1 MGAAAVAAQ
10 ALHLGAAR
18 ARDNP
23 GAARTLPAAGLRCY
37 PGSMLR
43 SVATVGAWTM
53 ASRILGF
60 ARDMLIAAKLGAG
73 PVSDAFFVALRLPNL
88 FRQLFGEGAFNAAFV
103 PAFAGTYAAEG
114 PAAARALANALA
126 GLMTLMLSGLVI
138 LGIVFM
144 PQVLFVLAP
153 GFVGE
158 ALRFPLA
165 VELTRITFP
174 YLLFICLAALV
185 SGVLNGMDRFAAAA
199 AAPVLF
205 NIVTMAAL
213 LGLTPFVATPA
224 HALAWGVV
232 ASGVLQLAMLL
243 VAARVA
249 GMAINPLSRPRMTPE
264 VKAVLR
270 RMGPGVIGA
279 GVTQV
284 NLAIGIIIASL
295 LPAGAVSHLYYADR
309 ISQLPLGVIGAAVG
323 TALLPLLAR
332 QLRMGQRLAAH
343 RSQNRAIELTLAF
356 ALPAAFAMAVV
367 AGPIIQA
374 LFERGAFGPEASAAT
389 AAALIAYAAGL
400 PAFVLVK
407 ALTPG
412 FFARGDTATPVKIG
426 LVVVALNLALNLLL
440 TPVIGH
446 VGIALATSVASWVNV
461 AALGWLLMRRRRLV
475 LDRRLR
481 ARVPRLLA
489 AALVM
494 CAVLAVLQ
502 AAIFPLAGSI
512 ARLGGLAVLVGAGL
526 AAYFGAAHLLGGL
539 NLREAREM
547 LRRKRR

>member
-1 MGAAAVAAQ
+1 
-10 ALHLGAAR
+10 
-18 ARDNP
+18 
-23 GAARTLPAAGLRCY
+23 
-37 PGSMLR
+37 MLR

-73 PVSDAFFVALRLPNL
+73 PLSDAFFVALRLPNL
-88 FRQLFGEGAFNAAFV
+88 FRQLFGEGAFNAAFL
-103 PAFAGTYAAEG
+103 PAFSGTYAAEG
-114 PAAARALANALA
+114 PAKARALANAMA
-126 GLMTLMLSGLVI
+126 GLMTLVLSGIVL

-144 PQVLFVLAP
+144 PQLLFVLAP

-205 NIVTMAAL
+205 NLVTMAAL
-213 LGLTPFVATPA
+213 IGLTPFVATPA
-224 HALAWGVV
+224 HAVAWGVAV
-232 ASGVLQLAMLL
+232 SGVLQLAMLL

-249 GMAINPLSRPRMTPE
+249 GMVINPLSMPRLTPE
-264 VKAVLR
+264 VLAVLR
-270 RMGPGVIGA
+270 RMAPGLVGA

-295 LPAGAVSHLYYADR
+295 LPAGAVSYLYYADR

-332 QLRMGQRLAAH
+332 QLRTGQKLSAH
-343 RSQNRAIELTLAF
+343 RSQNRAIELSLAF
-356 ALPAAFAMAVV
+356 ALPAALAMAVV
-367 AGPIIQA
+367 AEPIIQT
-374 LFERGAFGPEASAAT
+374 LFERGAFGAEATAAT
-389 AAALIAYAAGL
+389 ALALIAYAAGL

-412 FFARGDTATPVKIG
+412 FFARGDTATPVKVAMG
-426 LVVVALNLALNLLL
+426 VVALNLGLNLAL
-440 TPVIGH
+440 TPMLGH
-446 VGIALATSVASWVNV
+446 VGIALATSVASWANV
-461 AALGWLLMRRRRLV
+461 LVLGALLMRRRRLV

-481 ARVPRLLA
+481 RAVSRLAGAACVMAAVLLA
-489 AALVM
+489 LE
-494 CAVLAVLQ
+494 
-502 AAIFPLAGSI
+502 AAIFPLLGGLAQI
-512 ARLGGLAVLVGAGL
+512 AGLAVLVGTGL
-526 AAYFGAAHLLGGL
+526 AVYFAAAQIFGGL
-539 NLREAREM
+539 DLREARQM
-547 LRRKRR
+547 LRRRRRE

>member
-1 MGAAAVAAQ
+1 
-10 ALHLGAAR
+10 
-18 ARDNP
+18 
-23 GAARTLPAAGLRCY
+23 
-37 PGSMLR
+37 MLR
-43 SVATVGAWTM
+43 SVATVGGWTM

-103 PAFAGTYAAEG
+103 PAFSGAYAVDG
-114 PAAARALANALA
+114 PVAARALANSLA
-126 GLMTLMLSGLVI
+126 GLMTLVLSGLVI

-205 NIVTMAAL
+205 NVVTMTSL
-213 LGLTPFVATPA
+213 LALTPFVATPA
-224 HALAWGVV
+224 HALAWGVA
-232 ASGVLQLAMLL
+232 ASGLLQLLMLIY
-243 VAARVA
+243 AARTA
-249 GMAINPLSRPRMTPE
+249 GMAINPLSRPHLTPE
-264 VKAVLR
+264 VRAVLR
-270 RMGPGVIGA
+270 RMIPGLIGA
-279 GVTQV
+279 GVTQL

-295 LPAGAVSHLYYADR
+295 LPAGAVSYLYYADR

-332 QLRMGQRLAAH
+332 QLRMGQRLSAH

-356 ALPAAFAMAVV
+356 ALPAAFAMGVV

-374 LFERGAFGPEASAAT
+374 LFERGAFGPEASRAT
-389 AAALIAYAAGL
+389 AVALVAYAAGL

-412 FFARGDTATPVKIG
+412 FFARGDTATPVKVG
-426 LVVVALNLALNLLL
+426 FFVVALNLVLNLVL
-440 TPVIGH
+440 TPALGH
-446 VGIALATSVASWVNV
+446 VGIALATSAASWVNV
-461 AALGWLLMRRRRLV
+461 VVLGLLLMRRRRLV

-481 ARVPRLLA
+481 GRVPRLVA
-489 AALVM
+489 AAGVM
-494 CAVLAVLQ
+494 AVVLLALEAV
-502 AAIFPLAGSI
+502 IFPLEGELL
-512 ARLGGLAVLVGAGL
+512 RLVGLAMLVAGGMG
-526 AAYFGAAHLLGGL
+526 AYFGAAHLLGGL
-539 NLREAREM
+539 DLREAKAM
-547 LRRKRR
+547 LKRRRR

>member
-1 MGAAAVAAQ
+1 
-10 ALHLGAAR
+10 
-18 ARDNP
+18 
-23 GAARTLPAAGLRCY
+23 
-37 PGSMLR
+37 MLR

-114 PAAARALANALA
+114 PRKARALANALA
-126 GLMTLMLSGLVI
+126 GLMTLVLSGLVI
-138 LGIVFM
+138 LGMVFM
-144 PQVLFVLAP
+144 PQLLFVLAP

-205 NIVTMAAL
+205 NIVTMTAL
-213 LGLTPFVATPA
+213 LALTPFVATPA
-224 HALAWGVV
+224 HALAWGVA
-232 ASGVLQLAMLL
+232 ASGVLQLLMLI
-243 VAARVA
+243 VAARAA
-249 GMAINPLSRPRMTPE
+249 GMAINPLSRPRLTPE
-264 VKAVLR
+264 VRQVLR
-270 RMGPGVIGA
+270 RMGPGLVGA
-279 GVTQV
+279 GVTQL
-284 NLAIGIIIASL
+284 NLAIGIIIGSL
-295 LPAGAVSHLYYADR
+295 LPAGAVSYLYYADR

-332 QLRMGQRLAAH
+332 QLRLGQRLAAH

-374 LFERGAFGPEASAAT
+374 LFERSAFGPEATRAT
-389 AAALIAYAAGL
+389 AAALVAYAAGL

-407 ALTPG
+407 ALTFG
-412 FFARGDTATPVKIG
+412 FFARGDTATPVKVAIG
-426 LVVVALNLALNLLL
+426 VVALNLVLNLLL

-461 AALGWLLMRRRRLV
+461 LVLGWLLMRRRRLV

-481 ARVPRLLA
+481 RTVPRLLA
-489 AALVM
+489 AAGAM
-494 CAVLAVLQ
+494 AVLLLGLE
-502 AAIFPLAGSI
+502 AAIFPLEGGL
-512 ARLGGLAVLVGAGL
+512 ARLAGLAVLVGAGL
-526 AAYFGAAHLLGGL
+526 GAYFGAAQALGGL
-539 NLREAREM
+539 DLREARGL
-547 LRRKRR
+547 LRRRRA

>member
-1 MGAAAVAAQ
+1 
-10 ALHLGAAR
+10 
-18 ARDNP
+18 
-23 GAARTLPAAGLRCY
+23 
-37 PGSMLR
+37 MLR
-43 SVATVGAWTM
+43 SIATVGGWTM

-73 PVSDAFFVALRLPNL
+73 PVADAFFVALRLPNL

-103 PAFAGTYAAEG
+103 PAFSGTYAADG
-114 PAAARALANALA
+114 PAAARALANSLA
-126 GLMTLMLSGLVI
+126 GLMTLVLSGLVL

-144 PQVLFVLAP
+144 PQLLFVLAP

-205 NIVTMAAL
+205 NLVTMAAL

-232 ASGVLQLAMLL
+232 ASGLLQLLMLIA
-243 VAARVA
+243 AARVA
-249 GMAINPLSRPRMTPE
+249 GMAINPLSRPRLTPG
-264 VKAVLR
+264 VRQVLR
-270 RMGPGVIGA
+270 RMGPGLLGA
-279 GVTQV
+279 GVTQL

-295 LPAGAVSHLYYADR
+295 LPTGAVSYLYYADR
-309 ISQLPLGVIGAAVG
+309 LSQLPLGVIGAAVG

-332 QLRMGQRLAAH
+332 QLRLGQRLAAH

-356 ALPAAFAMAVV
+356 ALPAAFAMGV
-367 AGPIIQA
+367 AATPLIAA
-374 LFERGAFGPEASAAT
+374 LFERGAFGAEATRAT
-389 AAALIAYAAGL
+389 AAALVAYAIGL

-412 FFARGDTATPVKIG
+412 FFARGDTATPVKVG
-426 LVVVALNLALNLLL
+426 VLVVAVNLALNVVL

-446 VGIALATSVASWVNV
+446 VGIALATSVASWLNV
-461 AALGWLLMRRRRLV
+461 LALGWLLMRRGRLV

-481 ARVPRLLA
+481 RAAPRLLA
-489 AALVM
+489 AAVAM
-494 CAVLAVLQ
+494 AAVLLALQ
-502 AAIFPLAGSI
+502 AMVFPLEGGL
-512 ARLGGLAVLVGAGL
+512 ARLGGVAVLVATGMV
-526 AAYFGAAHLLGGL
+526 AYFGAAQAIGALD
-539 NLREAREM
+539 LREVRRM
-547 LRRKRR
+547 LRRRRS

>member
-1 MGAAAVAAQ
+1 MAHPALTTPENLASRFRQDGAVPAGPGRDYTCAV
-10 ALHLGAAR
+10 
-18 ARDNP
+18 
-23 GAARTLPAAGLRCY
+23 
-37 PGSMLR
+37 LR
-43 SVATVGAWTM
+43 SVFTVGAWTM

-60 ARDMLIAAKLGAG
+60 ARDMLIAAKLGAT
-73 PVSDAFFVALRLPNL
+73 PMADAFFVALRLPNL

-103 PAFAGTYAAEG
+103 PAFAGTFALDG
-114 PAAARALANALA
+114 PAKARALANSLA
-126 GLMTLMLSGLVI
+126 ALMTICLSGLVI

-144 PQVLFVLAP
+144 PQLLFVLAP

-158 ALRFPLA
+158 AMRFPLA

-185 SGVLNGMDRFAAAA
+185 SGVLNGMDRFGAAA

-205 NIVTMAAL
+205 NIVSMTAL

-232 ASGVLQLAMLL
+232 ASGVLQLLMLL
-243 VAARVA
+243 TAARMA
-249 GMAINPLSRPRMTPE
+249 GMVINPLSRPRTTPE

-270 RMGPGVIGA
+270 RMGPGLIGA
-279 GVTQV
+279 GVTQL
-284 NLAIGIIIASL
+284 NLAIGIVIGSL
-295 LPAGAVSHLYYADR
+295 LPEGSVSYLYYADR

-323 TALLPLLAR
+323 TALLPLLSR
-332 QLRMGQRLAAH
+332 QLRTGKMLSAH

-367 AGPIIQA
+367 PVPIITA
-374 LFERGAFGPEASAAT
+374 LFERGAFDAT
-389 AAALIAYAAGL
+389 AAAATSAALVAYAIGL

-426 LVVVALNLALNLLL
+426 LGVVALNLALNLIL
-440 TPVIGH
+440 TRHFAH
-446 VGIALATSVASWVNV
+446 VGIALSTSIASWVNV
-461 AALGWLLMRRRRLV
+461 AVLALLLMRRRRLT

-481 ARVPRLLA
+481 NAAPRLLG

-494 CAVLAVLQ
+494 SVVLLGLQ
-502 AAIFPLAGSI
+502 AALFPQPNGWLRLA
-512 ARLGGLAVLVGAGL
+512 ALGLLILSGLV
-526 AAYFGAAHLLGGL
+526 AYFGAAHLLGGL
-539 NLREAREM
+539 NLREAARM
-547 LRRKRR
+547 LRRRR